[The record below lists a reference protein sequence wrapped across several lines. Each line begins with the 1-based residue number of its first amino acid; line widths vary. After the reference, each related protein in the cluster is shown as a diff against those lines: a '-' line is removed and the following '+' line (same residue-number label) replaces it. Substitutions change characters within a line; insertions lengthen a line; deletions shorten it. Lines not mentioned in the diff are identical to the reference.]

1 MKRRFRAAVLLL
13 VLTVL
18 LTTVVFADS
27 GPKPQMAVRVVH
39 APQEAYYL
47 DLLDEGTY
55 TGAYETDETG
65 LDPALLQA
73 FRAAIPSGWH
83 GCISQGS
90 TRAPIWGDLTGQA
103 GENGEM
109 LHTFRYV
116 GVPQTYRIL
125 MVTQSGEVFL
135 SDVLQRDTLQ
145 SIVHKA
151 SGTSDE
157 VQEEDT
163 TRWADQTS
171 DPLIIQGIADSSAKF
186 ATATADGCL
195 YAVFNGIWSRQTSY
209 FTVPSGT
216 LSIMGCGTAEG
227 TQRFKVAVWKKVDG
241 GAEYVTDSTYYI
253 HTDGT
258 DYRCTISG
266 LDPAAQYRVTISYD
280 SSKYYLYGLLKVE
293 GIG

>member
-145 SIVHKA
+145 SIV
-151 SGTSDE
+151 TVD
-157 VQEEDT
+157 
-163 TRWADQTS
+163 WAAKTVEPQPVYRGYVLQFLATFVPTLVIEFLVLLLFGFS
-171 DPLIIQGIADSSAKF
+171 LRENWKTVLLVNFLIGYLLLRVVTLIESSVYARTLRGRSKRR
-186 ATATADGCL
+186 AVL
-195 YAVFNGIWSRQTSY
+195 YAICANVCSAALGY
-209 FTVPSGT
+209 V
-216 LSIMGCGTAEG
+216 LAEP
-227 TQRFKVAVWKKVDG
+227 VW
-241 GAEYVTDSTYYI
+241 
-253 HTDGT
+253 H
-258 DYRCTISG
+258 
-266 LDPAAQYRVTISYD
+266 LAAS
-280 SSKYYLYGLLKVE
+280 LL
-293 GIG
+293 

>member
-1 MKRRFRAAVLLL
+1 MKMKKRIVVLLMAL
-13 VLTVL
+13 VL
-18 LTTVVFADS
+18 
-27 GPKPQMAVRVVH
+27 AV
-39 APQEAYYL
+39 
-47 DLLDEGTY
+47 G
-55 TGAYETDETG
+55 
-65 LDPALLQA
+65 
-73 FRAAIPSGWH
+73 
-83 GCISQGS
+83 
-90 TRAPIWGDLTGQA
+90 LTGCK
-103 GENGEM
+103 
-109 LHTFRYV
+109 
-116 GVPQTYRIL
+116 
-125 MVTQSGEVFL
+125 
-135 SDVLQRDTLQ
+135 DTLK

-171 DPLIIQGIADSSAKF
+171 DPLII
-186 ATATADGCL
+186 
-195 YAVFNGIWSRQTSY
+195 
-209 FTVPSGT
+209 